1 LKKFSMKFI
10 LFLNLYLLQ
19 ESLYLK
25 IQTKELRQGW
35 LKLRV
40 IFKLLQEE
48 LQKLI
53 QFFEGKVVTSVTSMQ
68 TLSPGSKIIEG
79 KDLALKTSPFLFSN
93 EIT

>member
-1 LKKFSMKFI
+1 MKLI
-10 LFLNLYLLQ
+10 IFLNLYLLQ

>member
-1 LKKFSMKFI
+1 MKLI
-10 LFLNLYLLQ
+10 IFLNLYLLQ

-25 IQTKELRQGW
+25 IKTKELRQGW

>member
-1 LKKFSMKFI
+1 MKLI
-10 LFLNLYLLQ
+10 IFLNLYLLQ

-79 KDLALKTSPFLFSN
+79 KDLALQTSPFLFSN

>member
-1 LKKFSMKFI
+1 MKLI
-10 LFLNLYLLQ
+10 IFLNLYLLQ

-40 IFKLLQEE
+40 IFKLLQAE